1 MVHEEISRSIIGCAM
16 RVLNVLKPGLDEKL
30 YERALVIELKKQG
43 RLVEEQSQF
52 PVHYDGVHIGTLV
65 PDLIVD
71 REVLVEVKVVVDFN
85 ETHLAQMMGYLSVTG
100 LKLGLLINFK
110 NAKLEWKRIV
120 L

>member
-1 MVHEEISRSIIGCAM
+1 MVHEEISRAIIGCAM

-43 RLVEEQSQF
+43 LVVEEQSQF

-65 PDLIVD
+65 PDLIVG
-71 REVLVEVKVVVDFN
+71 RLVLVEVKVVVDFN
-85 ETHLAQMMGYLSVTG
+85 DTHLAQMMGYLSVTE
-100 LKLGLLINFK
+100 LELGLLINFK